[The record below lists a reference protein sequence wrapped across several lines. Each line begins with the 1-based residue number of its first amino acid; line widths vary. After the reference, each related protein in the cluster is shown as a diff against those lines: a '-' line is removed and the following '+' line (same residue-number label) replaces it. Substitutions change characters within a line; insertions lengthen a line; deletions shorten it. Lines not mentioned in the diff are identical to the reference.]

1 MFSALKKLAGNKSP
15 TTGGN
20 DVGVGGGNGVVVGG
34 GSPIVVPAAATG
46 VAQMEASLQRK
57 FGQRGGVHYN
67 MKMIIKGDR
76 NTGKT
81 CLWRRLQGQPFDGD
95 QPYVP
100 TDEIQVAHIHW
111 NYKAADDIVKV
122 EVWDVVD
129 KGRRRPKKAG
139 PAQDA

>member
-1 MFSALKKLAGNKSP
+1 
-15 TTGGN
+15 
-20 DVGVGGGNGVVVGG
+20 
-34 GSPIVVPAAATG
+34 
-46 VAQMEASLQRK
+46 MEASLQRK

-100 TDEIQVAHIHW
+100 TDEIQVLQIITCHQSRFLQYVFIIH
-111 NYKAADDIVKV
+111 
-122 EVWDVVD
+122 
-129 KGRRRPKKAG
+129 
-139 PAQDA
+139 